1 METPLSPPPGNLYLS
16 QTSSKWKTIRSILG
30 LVIVLFFLVQIA
42 VLCISGF
49 LDSDFDG
56 DLGPSSPIQVIIGT
70 LCSTP
75 FLLLFLVLRRPKL
88 AHIVRLDHNP
98 EGSNAHL
105 IKPSTLLQT
114 PALTTIKH
122 HLVHNTGPL
131 EIPPLKQLW
140 MIFFLGTIISTI
152 CMIPLLFSS
161 SLSVILLFV
170 LIAIPAWLIG
180 FSTPVFAWWSTSNQY
195 FGLKTTK
202 RQGEWMLIAGMLST
216 FPALIINSLI
226 SPIIINL
233 LGIDYGGPESLGYG
247 MILFLSAPIGE
258 ELSKAA
264 AVLLLSRFIDSSKRG
279 FQIGFSVGLGFA
291 LLENMTYILSSLL
304 TGEAVAIS
312 FIITTVLRA
321 IGSIPGHATWTAI
334 TGYALGHYIVTKK
347 QSNSD
352 MDNSE
357 SQWVLFDK
365 KTGSP
370 ISSSSMDKQEII
382 LPKWLS
388 AGNNKTIK
396 ITKSPVK
403 ALLIAILCHGVWNG
417 SMWLTGVLV
426 IDNPMNLS
434 FIIQILVV
442 VLLISILWFILRRI
456 IPSVFLNPDNPV
468 A

>member
-1 METPLSPPPGNLYLS
+1 
-16 QTSSKWKTIRSILG
+16 
-30 LVIVLFFLVQIA
+30 
-42 VLCISGF
+42 
-49 LDSDFDG
+49 
-56 DLGPSSPIQVIIGT
+56 
-70 LCSTP
+70 
-75 FLLLFLVLRRPKL
+75 
-88 AHIVRLDHNP
+88 
-98 EGSNAHL
+98 
-105 IKPSTLLQT
+105 
-114 PALTTIKH
+114 
-122 HLVHNTGPL
+122 
-131 EIPPLKQLW
+131 
-140 MIFFLGTIISTI
+140 
-152 CMIPLLFSS
+152 MIPLLFSS